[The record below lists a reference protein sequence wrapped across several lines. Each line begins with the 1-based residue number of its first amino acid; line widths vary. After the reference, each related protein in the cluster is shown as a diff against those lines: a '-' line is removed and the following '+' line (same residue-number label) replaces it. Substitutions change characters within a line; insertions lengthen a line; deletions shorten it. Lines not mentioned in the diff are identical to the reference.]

1 MTRAPSVSL
10 SLKPLDIVQE
20 NMNYSNQELFGP
32 TNNQERL
39 IAFELY
45 VWPRQRRYRL
55 SHSGDMAQR
64 KPSIEIARSQG

>member
-1 MTRAPSVSL
+1 
-10 SLKPLDIVQE
+10 
-20 NMNYSNQELFGP
+20 MNYSNQELFGP